1 MRKFIVVLALLA
13 GGLFF
18 TNPKMDDFQSFVLI
32 QLEKKLD
39 ENGTPKTAMGELL
52 QKNLVNV
59 AAGVAKNLTVR
70 KDFFICSVYS
80 LDMGSDNFSYIGVG
94 TAFIPLQTEQ
104 PTDWLE

>member
-39 ENGTPKTAMGELL
+39 ENGTPNTAMGELL